1 MCCQPDLLPFP
12 DVQPV
17 SVPGDPGSRRESF
30 LIIYLWEDQ
39 SLKGWEKKK
48 KKRQEQMKPNL
59 LHFLLKFEL
68 TLQLKFEIFQIH
80 AVVDKKKLK

>member
-1 MCCQPDLLPFP
+1 
-12 DVQPV
+12 
-17 SVPGDPGSRRESF
+17 
-30 LIIYLWEDQ
+30 
-39 SLKGWEKKK
+39 
-48 KKRQEQMKPNL
+48 MKPNL